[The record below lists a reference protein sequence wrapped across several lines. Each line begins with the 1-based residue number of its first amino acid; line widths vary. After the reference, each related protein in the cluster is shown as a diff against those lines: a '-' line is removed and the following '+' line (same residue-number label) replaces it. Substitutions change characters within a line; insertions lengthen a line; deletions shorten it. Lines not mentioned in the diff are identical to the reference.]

1 MSIYLFYGVIFVA
14 LVFLVILGIR
24 DLISRTLEV
33 NTMRYT
39 WEEFEVYETSNIL
52 GE

>member
-24 DLISRTLEV
+24 DLIRVITG
-33 NTMRYT
+33 
-39 WEEFEVYETSNIL
+39 
-52 GE
+52 GEY